1 MSVPSSRSSSSSRRP
16 PPSIASDL
24 ISTQYSKTSR
34 TEREPSNKNITAS
47 VQLATGGC
55 LPGEVVQ
62 LTINVSHTKAVKSLH
77 GVIVT
82 LYRQA
87 RVDMHPNLPV
97 TLADKKEQYEDYY
110 PRSKTGLGG
119 LSLSAAGSS
128 QVWRKDLSQTF
139 APLYVDPMT
148 MTAEV
153 KAAVR
158 VPDDVFPTIRNVPG
172 DMISFRYFIEVIID
186 IHGKLNSSEWSR
198 NLNLSAPQST
208 FPASPGADGMEARDP
223 ILTAWGTNCVDTAP
237 MRRHKDAIALH
248 CDLLVGTRH
257 SLKAL
262 GKRRASVSDS
272 QSSITAPTR
281 FEALPGRE
289 NSIAEQL
296 SPTDA
301 TFQPDLQG
309 REDYP
314 PDEGYWGYDGHWYS
328 HDEGYGP
335 QEEQEQYGHAYQ
347 HGWEQ
352 GYALAF
358 GQVHGMSGY
367 GPPHG
372 YGGPPVPHNGAQL
385 PHFYPAVPPPD
396 TQDTGLS
403 EKEQLR
409 RAEAAL
415 LPSAPPMIGG
425 PSPDVD
431 NGAPSAPLIPEEAH
445 LHLPRIPRMTNQFTE
460 DLTTATPRP
469 GDGFSHSSAPPN
481 SSLPQEIA
489 PERQHTPQVVP
500 DSTLRQETGP
510 SAPTFSPEDE
520 ALFQGTGRLNIDD
533 DDTRTVTAT
542 GRGEYLPRYER

>member
-1 MSVPSSRSSSSSRRP
+1 
-16 PPSIASDL
+16 
-24 ISTQYSKTSR
+24 
-34 TEREPSNKNITAS
+34 
-47 VQLATGGC
+47 
-55 LPGEVVQ
+55 VVQ

-198 NLNLSAPQST
+198 NLNISAPQSAY
-208 FPASPGADGMEARDP
+208 PASPGVDGIDTRDP
-223 ILTAWGTNCVDTAP
+223 ILTAWGSNCIDTAP

-262 GKRRASVSDS
+262 GKRRASASDT

-281 FEALPGRE
+281 FEALSGRGHA
-289 NSIAEQL
+289 IAEQL
-296 SPTDA
+296 SPTKQP
-301 TFQPDLQG
+301 FQTDLQG
-309 REDYP
+309 QEDYP

-335 QEEQEQYGHAYQ
+335 QEDQEQYGHAYQ

-367 GPPHG
+367 GPPTG
-372 YGGPPVPHNGAQL
+372 YGEPSVSHNGAPL
-385 PHFYPAVPPPD
+385 PQFYPAVPPPN
-396 TQDTGLS
+396 TQDANLS

-409 RAEAAL
+409 RAEATL
-415 LPSAPPMIGG
+415 LPSAPPMMGEA
-425 PSPDVD
+425 SANVD
-431 NGAPSAPLIPEEAH
+431 DGAPSAPLIPEEAH
-445 LHLPRIPRMTNQFTE
+445 LHQPRIPRMTNQITE
-460 DLTTATPRP
+460 DSVSATPRP
-469 GDGFSHSSAPPN
+469 GHGFNHLLPPSN
-481 SSLPQEIA
+481 ATLPSNITL
-489 PERQHTPQVVP
+489 ERQHTPEAP
-500 DSTLRQETGP
+500 PETMIRQETGP
-510 SAPTFSPEDE
+510 SAPAISSEDE
-520 ALFQGTGRLNIDD
+520 ALFQRTRRLNIDD
-533 DDTRTVTAT
+533 DDTHTITAPST
-542 GRGEYLPRYER
+542 GEYLPRYER